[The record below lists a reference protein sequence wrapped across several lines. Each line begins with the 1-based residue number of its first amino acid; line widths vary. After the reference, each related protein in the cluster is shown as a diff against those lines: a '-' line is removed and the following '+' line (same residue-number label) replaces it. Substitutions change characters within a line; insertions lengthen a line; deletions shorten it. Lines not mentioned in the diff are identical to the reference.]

1 MLDDPKV
8 RAAAAKSIV
17 RKSLPPRRPSDYD
30 GHLNDAANS
39 LDGRFFNADKVR
51 LELHVLPWRH
61 GLEELEFIAKHI
73 NGLIAQVRREAT
85 DRSKSLLIRDTL
97 KHWSQAFARRGKG

>member
-1 MLDDPKV
+1 MLFDNPKKQAAWAKKNV
-8 RAAAAKSIV
+8 RD
-17 RKSLPPRRPSDYD
+17 SLPPRRPKDYD
-30 GHLNDAANS
+30 GHLNDAVNS
-39 LDGRFFNADKVR
+39 LDGKFFRSDRVR

-97 KHWSQAFARRGKG
+97 KHWSQGFARRGK